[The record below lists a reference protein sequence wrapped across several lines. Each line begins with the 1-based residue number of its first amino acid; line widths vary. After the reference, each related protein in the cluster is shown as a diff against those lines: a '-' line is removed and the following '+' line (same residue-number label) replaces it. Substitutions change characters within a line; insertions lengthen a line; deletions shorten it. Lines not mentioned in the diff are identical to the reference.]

1 MGTVAGT
8 GVKKR
13 VNYLRKAASVSMA
26 ALVALQVAALP
37 ANALQSSVVTYSNES
52 KRTVV
57 LDVAQGED
65 ALQSSLFDLD
75 LEIARAEEK
84 ASVQKIDYS
93 TQERQEYVEV
103 PLYFQT
109 DYPEVMYGSGTIETS
124 GCSITS
130 LAMVAT
136 YLTGYDYLP
145 DELAGY
151 FGGRAENNIA
161 RLEYGAEVLQLP
173 YEKPENWHGA
183 LAALKEGKIVIALMN
198 ANSIFTESQHFIVL
212 TGVTEDGKILVN
224 DSYAPNYEKWDL
236 KKGFEE
242 GFEEYQLWQGY
253 EGAWVFDKAA
263 MPDEIQRYYEVEP
276 EKPEPR
282 YPDIELSFAEKQL
295 LARVVWV
302 ESRGESAEGQ
312 QAVAEAV
319 LNRMASENF
328 PDDIRDVIYAEGQF
342 RSVPYLD
349 DAEPTQAQYEAIE
362 NAIYGPYV
370 LPEKVVYF
378 ATYSTNDY
386 VWGTIGGHIFCYEN
400 ADAAAAAAEQN

>member
-183 LAALKEGKIVIALMN
+183 LAALKEGKTVIALMN

-263 MPDEIQRYYEVEP
+263 MPDKIQRYYEVEP

>member
-65 ALQSSLFDLD
+65 TLQSSLFDLD

-400 ADAAAAAAEQN
+400 ADAADAAAEQN

>member
-183 LAALKEGKIVIALMN
+183 LAALKEGKTVIALMN

-263 MPDEIQRYYEVEP
+263 MPDKIQRYYEVEP

-312 QAVAEAV
+312 QAGAEAV
-319 LNRMASENF
+319 LNRMASENV
-328 PDDIRDVIYAEGQF
+328 PDDIREVLYAEGQF